1 MKATPLLLVSTLLT
15 TLVPSSDAADAPSF
29 ARDIRPILASRCFA
43 CHGPDEGHREADL
56 RVDDR
61 QAVIEAGVLV
71 PGSADDSELIRRI
84 FSTDPD
90 EQMPPP
96 DARDQLADRQ
106 KTLLRDWVNSG
117 GEYEPHWAFVKPVR
131 HALPSSKFD
140 GRVRNDID
148 RFVFAPL
155 EAEGLAPSPQADR
168 YALIR
173 RAYLDVIGLPPTP
186 EEADAF
192 VADPD
197 PQAYEKLVD
206 RLLDSPQYGERWARV
221 WLDLARYS
229 DTNGYEKDRP
239 RSVWPYRDWVIRAL
253 NADMPY
259 DQFTIEQLAGDMLP
273 NATLDQ
279 RIATGFH
286 RNTMLNEEGGID
298 PLEYRFYAMVD
309 RVATTGTVWLGLTV
323 NCAQCHTHKYDPIQH
338 SEYYGLMA
346 LLNNAD
352 EPDLPIPDPATVQQR
367 EQLLARIDRLESEL
381 VSAFPPLPETDDKS
395 TDSATELERRQQNFD
410 QSFQAWLEQQRQT
423 AVAWTVQRPAKL
435 ESNLPRLEVLEDG
448 SIFSTGDITKRDVL
462 SLTFEIAADQLPV
475 TALRLEALPDDRLP
489 AGGPGRAYYEG
500 RKGDF
505 FLSEVT
511 AKLGDTPVSF
521 GGGSQSFGKISIGSG
536 TANTENVFDGDGST
550 GWATAGREGEAHQ
563 IVLNLKEPLRTVG
576 SLTVELLFERHF
588 AASLGRF
595 RISTTS
601 DEGSPAAT
609 RLPVELEAALA
620 SKAELDEPTRE
631 RLRRQYLRVAPELA
645 NARKPI
651 DALRRRV
658 PDLPHTMVMLERPAD
673 NVRPTHR
680 HHRGEYLS
688 PRELVDPGIPSIFN
702 DGSPAPTNRLEFARW
717 LVSDHNPLAARV
729 AVNRA
734 WQAFFGTGLVV
745 TSDDFGTQANPPTHP
760 KLLDWLATEFV
771 ASGWSMKQLH
781 RLIVTS
787 ATYRQS
793 ATVTPELL
801 ERDPN
806 NELLARGPRFRVP
819 AETVRD
825 IMLKA
830 SGLLSRKMFGPSVY
844 PPQPAS
850 VTGLAYGNA
859 RWNASGGEDRYRR
872 SLYTFSK
879 RTAPF
884 AAYTVFDAP
893 TGESCVARR
902 NRSNIPLQAL
912 TLLND
917 DMFLEMARAL
927 ADDVVGTSPTS
938 DELLEADA
946 VGTRIFRRLLTRP
959 PTAAEMAAINSF
971 YRAQLKRLR
980 FGELNPWTILDEA
993 VPAKF
998 AAPVPPPLPEPAD
1011 RRTATVPVDK
1021 SATEP
1026 AQRMQRAAWA
1036 MVARALMNLDET
1048 ITHP

>member
-1 MKATPLLLVSTLLT
+1 MKQSLVRLTVALLSSTTVTQLVS
-15 TLVPSSDAADAPSF
+15 AADGPSF
-29 ARDIRPILASRCFA
+29 ARDIRPILASRCFV
-43 CHGPDEGHREADL
+43 CHGPDENHREGDL
-56 RVDDR
+56 RLDER
-61 QAVIEAGVLV
+61 EAAIDAGALV
-71 PGSADDSELIRRI
+71 PGKADDSELIRRI
-84 FSTDPD
+84 LTTNPD

-96 DARDQLADRQ
+96 DAKEQLSEKQ
-106 KTLLRDWVNSG
+106 KTLLQEWVNSG

-131 HALPSSKFD
+131 HAPPSSTFD
-140 GRVRNDID
+140 DHVRNDID
-148 RFVFAPL
+148 RFVFARL
-155 EAEGLAPSPQADR
+155 ESEGLTPSSEADR
-168 YALIR
+168 YALVR
-173 RAYLDVIGLPPTP
+173 RAYLDLIGLPPSP

-192 VADPD
+192 VADTG
-197 PQAYEKLVD
+197 PQAYENLVD

-239 RSVWPYRDWVIRAL
+239 RSIWPYRDWVIKAL

-273 NATLDQ
+273 DATLDQ

-309 RVATTGTVWLGLTV
+309 RVATTGTIWFGLTV
-323 NCAQCHTHKYDPIQH
+323 NCGQCHTHKYDPILQT
-338 SEYYGLMA
+338 EYYGLMA

-352 EPDLPIPDPATVQQR
+352 EPDLPIPDPATVKQR
-367 EQLLARIDRLESEL
+367 EQLLAQIDKLESEL
-381 VSAFPPLPETDDKS
+381 ISAFPPLPETDKKS
-395 TDSATELERRQQNFD
+395 DSAAEAERRQQNFD
-410 QSFQAWLEQQRQT
+410 QSFARWLDLQRQT
-423 AVAWTVQRPAKL
+423 AVGWTIQRPTKL
-435 ESNLPRLEVLEDG
+435 ESNLPRLEVLDDG

-462 SLTFEIAADQLPV
+462 TLTFDIAADQLPV

-511 AKLGDTPVSF
+511 AKLGDAPVTF

-536 TANTENVFDGDGST
+536 SAKTENVFDGDGST

-563 IVLNLKEPLRTVG
+563 IVLNLKEPLTTAG
-576 SLTVELLFERHF
+576 KLSVELLFERHF

-601 DEGSPAAT
+601 QEGTPAAT
-609 RLPVELEAALA
+609 TFPVDLEAALA
-620 SKAELDEPTRE
+620 SKRELDEPTRE
-631 RLRRQYLRVAPELA
+631 QLRRQFLRVAPELA
-645 NARKPI
+645 EARKPI
-651 DALRRRV
+651 DALRRRL
-658 PDLPHTMVMLERPAD
+658 PELPHTMVMLERPND
-673 NVRPTHR
+673 NIRPTHR

-688 PRELVDPGIPSIFN
+688 PRELVEPNIPSVFN
-702 DGSPAPTNRLEFARW
+702 DGTPAPTNRLEFARW

-734 WQAFFGTGLVV
+734 WQAFFGAGLVV
-745 TSDDFGTQANPPTHP
+745 TADDFGTQANPPTHP
-760 KLLDWLATEFV
+760 QLLDWLATEFV
-771 ASGWSMKQLH
+771 ANGWSLKKLH
-781 RLIVTS
+781 RLIATS

-801 ERDPN
+801 ELDPN

-825 IMLKA
+825 TMLKS
-830 SGLLSRKMFGPSVY
+830 SGLLSPKMFGPSVY

-850 VTGLAYGNA
+850 VTGLAYGST
-859 RWNASGGEDRYRR
+859 RWNTSAGEDRYRR

-893 TGESCVARR
+893 TGEGCIARR

-927 ADDVVGTSPTS
+927 AIDV
-938 DELLEADA
+938 A
-946 VGTRIFRRLLTRP
+946 VQTPDTETDSAAVATNIFRRLLTRP
-959 PTAAEMAAINSF
+959 PTDAELAAIVG
-971 YRAQLKRLR
+971 YQKTQLERLS
-980 FGELNPWTILDEA
+980 GGDLEAGDILGNKT
-993 VPAKF
+993 AKSS
-998 AAPVPPPLPEPAD
+998 
-1011 RRTATVPVDK
+1011 TATQQAIQASWV
-1021 SATEP
+1021 
-1026 AQRMQRAAWA
+1026 
-1036 MVARALMNLDET
+1036 MVARVLMNLDEA